1 MGEEDSAA
9 LVGTVPKYEELFD
22 KELFDKELFDRG
34 GGRYY
39 LMSAAL
45 ETSGVDRFV
54 YIHVEWNVGC
64 AYEDE
69 VVAQTS
75 IKVTDRTGASA
86 ARTYKDRRMKIGPTV
101 KRSSDECERTRNAD
115 DNARRSKSVQ
125 SIKNV
130 SHKKNT
136 TNCKQKSPQVETRL
150 AKGMGETRRDLKRS
164 PK

>member
-1 MGEEDSAA
+1 
-9 LVGTVPKYEELFD
+9 
-22 KELFDKELFDRG
+22 
-34 GGRYY
+34 
-39 LMSAAL
+39 MSAAL

-69 VVAQTS
+69 TVVQTS
-75 IKVTDRTGASA
+75 ITATDRTGASA

-130 SHKKNT
+130 SHKTILRIVNKNRRRW
-136 TNCKQKSPQVETRL
+136 KQDLQKEWARH
-150 AKGMGETRRDLKRS
+150 GET
-164 PK
+164 